1 MKEYVEQKS
10 LTRSTIVLVFAI
22 WTVNLHVTQPIGT
35 DTAVG
40 EYTLILDYKYVC
52 SPLDTNNPSL
62 T

>member
-1 MKEYVEQKS
+1 M
-10 LTRSTIVLVFAI
+10 LVFAI